1 MDPMETNVVIVDD
14 HEGFRAAARKML
26 EDRGFNVVG
35 TASSGMEALAEV
47 ERLNPH
53 VVVLDIQLPD
63 IDGIQVA
70 ARLALL
76 PISPDVVLTSSRDA
90 SDYGARLE
98 TATSKG
104 FVPKGEFSAA
114 ALMQVLDPA

>member
-1 MDPMETNVVIVDD
+1 MNPMETSVVIVDD
-14 HEGFRAAARKML
+14 HAGFRAAAQKML
-26 EDRGFNVVG
+26 EDRGFNVIG
-35 TASSGMEALAEV
+35 TASSGFEALAEV
-47 ERLNPH
+47 ERLHPH

-90 SDYGARLE
+90 TDYGVRLDG
-98 TATSKG
+98 ASSKG
-104 FVPKGEFSAA
+104 FLPKGEFSAA
-114 ALMQVLDPA
+114 ALIQVLDPA